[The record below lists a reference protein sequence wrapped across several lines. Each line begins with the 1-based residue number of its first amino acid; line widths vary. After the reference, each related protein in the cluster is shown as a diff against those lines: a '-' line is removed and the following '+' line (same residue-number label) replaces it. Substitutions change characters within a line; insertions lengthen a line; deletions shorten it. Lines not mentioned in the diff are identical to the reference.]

1 MEQINEDKDR
11 ILYKVILIGD
21 SFVGK
26 TSLIIRFCNDT
37 FESSGIATV
46 GIDTKT
52 KFIKR
57 KDKKIELQIWD
68 TAGQERFRALSKN
81 CTNQMDGIILVY
93 DMNNKASFKSIKMW
107 YNNLKETVD
116 FKKVAIIL
124 VGNKCDIENP
134 QVDHKSAQEFCFQHG
149 LSLLESSAKNN
160 INVSEIF
167 SSIIDIMLKLNDKT
181 NLKRIN
187 SKLERISHAEEE
199 QLKKKKK
206 KNCC

>member
-1 MEQINEDKDR
+1 MCI
-11 ILYKVILIGD
+11 
-21 SFVGK
+21 F
-26 TSLIIRFCNDT
+26 
-37 FESSGIATV
+37 
-46 GIDTKT
+46 IDTKT

-81 CTNQMDGIILVY
+81 CTNQMDGIILVF
-93 DMNNKASFKSIKMW
+93 DMSNKTSFKSIKMW

-116 FKKVAIIL
+116 FKKVGVIL

-134 QVDHKSAQEFCFQHG
+134 QVDHDTAQEFCFQHG
-149 LSLLESSAKNN
+149 LSLLESSAKSN

-181 NLKRIN
+181 NIKRVS
-187 SKLERISHAEEE
+187 SKLEKISPDEEE